1 MAETP
6 IKFAEPAWLLLI
18 PVVVAGAVWLWR
30 WAAAQRRALLN
41 RVVALRLQQTLLQA
55 VNYTRRRQKLVFL
68 LGAFTLLLVALAR
81 PMLGNREVRIE
92 LPGIDYFIALDIS
105 RSMLAEDAA
114 GTNRLTAAKRAL
126 TALLRQPSG
135 DRVGLIAFAGEAFLI
150 SPISQ
155 DHGAIE
161 RSLLALSTTSVSKPG
176 TDIAAAIELALK
188 SFEAKQEAGKA
199 ILIVSDGE
207 ELQGDAILAAR
218 KAVQQKVAVFTLGVG
233 SAAGSRIPERAW
245 GQPVKFAKNEFGREV
260 FSRMNERVLQQVA
273 AAGKG
278 AYARLED
285 ERGKTL
291 LQLYEEHIK
300 RLPKGTH
307 VRKSTDPQE
316 IYQIPLALG
325 ILLLLTEGL
334 LNERRRV
341 TLSRIT

>member
-1 MAETP
+1 MAEATL
-6 IKFAEPAWLLLI
+6 KFAEPYWLLLL
-18 PVVVAGAVWLWR
+18 PVVLPAAVWLWR
-30 WAAAQRRALLN
+30 WAAARRRALLS
-41 RVVALRLQQTLLQA
+41 RVMAPRLQQQFLQA

-68 LGAFTLLLVALAR
+68 LGGLTLLIIALAR
-81 PMLGNREVRIE
+81 PMLGNREVRVE

-126 TALLRQPSG
+126 TQLLRLPSG

-161 RSLLALSTTSVSKPG
+161 RSLLALTTTSVSKPG

-218 KAVQQKVAVFTLGVG
+218 QAAQQKVAIFTLGVG
-233 SAAGSRIPERAW
+233 SAAGARIPDRTW
-245 GQPVKFAKNEFGREV
+245 GQPLRFAKTEFGREV
-260 FSRMNERVLQQVA
+260 VSRMNERVLQQVA
-273 AAGKG
+273 AAGRG

-285 ERGKTL
+285 QQGKAL
-291 LQLYEEHIK
+291 LELYEQHLK

-307 VRKSTDPQE
+307 VRKSTDPQD

-325 ILLLLTEGL
+325 LLLLLIEGL

-341 TLSRIT
+341 T